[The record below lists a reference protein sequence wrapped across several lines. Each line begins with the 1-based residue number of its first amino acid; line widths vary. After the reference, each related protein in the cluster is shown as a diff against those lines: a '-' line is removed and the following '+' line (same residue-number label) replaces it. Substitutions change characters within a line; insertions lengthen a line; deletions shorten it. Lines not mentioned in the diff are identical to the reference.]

1 MKNSIFL
8 VIFLLLIN
16 CEKKAEPAES
26 YYKGSLTVLADDSFQ
41 SVMEALAEGYMI
53 NYPDSDIKVEN
64 KKEDIALLDL
74 LQKKAKIIVMSRDLS
89 ESERKEYE
97 RVIDLPYEPA
107 KFAAD
112 AVLFVVPKES
122 TINSISYDDIQK
134 ELLSDD
140 KKFVFD
146 GTNSSNLNFVAQTFK
161 KKPSELKFSVIDGNA
176 NVVEQLSKY
185 PNKIGVI
192 SLNTFSRPYS
202 KEAEALRAKVK
213 VLSIQKN
220 GKMYTADAPNLRTMS
235 YPFTR
240 VLYFLKSDGAF
251 TMANGFIR
259 YSCTQLGQIIVEK
272 EGLQKYNLYERQVQM
287 H

>member
-1 MKNSIFL
+1 MCGASL
-8 VIFLLLIN
+8 CVIFLMTLLIQN
-16 CEKKAEPAES
+16 KAMAETMNTKIHELVHNPEKS
-26 YYKGSLTVLADDSFQ
+26 
-41 SVMEALAEGYMI
+41 
-53 NYPDSDIKVEN
+53 
-64 KKEDIALLDL
+64 
-74 LQKKAKIIVMSRDLS
+74 
-89 ESERKEYE
+89 
-97 RVIDLPYEPA
+97 
-107 KFAAD
+107 
-112 AVLFVVPKES
+112 
-122 TINSISYDDIQK
+122 
-134 ELLSDD
+134 
-140 KKFVFD
+140 
-146 GTNSSNLNFVAQTFK
+146 
-161 KKPSELKFSVIDGNA
+161 
-176 NVVEQLSKY
+176 SKY